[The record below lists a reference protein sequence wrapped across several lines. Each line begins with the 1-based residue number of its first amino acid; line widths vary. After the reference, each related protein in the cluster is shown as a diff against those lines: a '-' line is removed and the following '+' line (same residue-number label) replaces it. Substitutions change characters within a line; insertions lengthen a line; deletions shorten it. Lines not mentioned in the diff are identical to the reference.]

1 VRYAWIDQQRDS
13 YPLKL
18 LCRVL
23 QVARS
28 GYYAWRQ
35 REPSATAQRRQQ
47 IGQAAQQSHRDSHG
61 TYGYRR
67 VHRDLVDD
75 REIACCRETVRR
87 VMAELGLCGRYKR
100 RSLKT
105 TDSNHQEPIAA
116 NRLHRDF
123 SATRPDQKWLAD
135 ITYIRLTEGWLY
147 LAVILDCFSRR
158 IVGWSLSRQIDAEL
172 VCAALEMALRRRCPQ
187 GDLVHHSDRGVQ
199 YASASLR
206 SLLQREGL
214 TMSMS
219 RKGDPWDNAM
229 MESFFGSLK
238 TEWIDTGYAT
248 EAQARM
254 ELFKYIEMFYN
265 PTRRHSALDYLSPA
279 QYEQRYQAQQLIPME
294 QAALC

>member
-1 VRYAWIDQQRDS
+1 VRYAWIDQQRDG

-23 QVARS
+23 HVARS
-28 GYYAWRQ
+28 GYYAWRR

-100 RSLKT
+100 RFVNT

-116 NRLHRDF
+116 NRLQRDF
-123 SATRPDQKWLAD
+123 TATRPDQKWLAD
-135 ITYIRLTEGWLY
+135 ITYIRLAEGWLY

-172 VCAALEMALRRRCPQ
+172 VCAALAMALRRRCPQ

-199 YASASLR
+199 YASGALR

-238 TEWIDTGYAT
+238 TEWIDTGYPT

-254 ELFKYIEMFYN
+254 EVFKYIEMFYN
-265 PTRRHSALDYLSPA
+265 PTRRHSALGYLSPA
-279 QYEQRYQAQQLIPME
+279 QYEQRYQAGQRTPME

>member
-1 VRYAWIDQQRDS
+1 VRYAWIDGQRDS

-23 QVARS
+23 QVSRS

-35 REPSATAQRRQQ
+35 REPSQSVQRRQQ

-75 REIACCRETVRR
+75 QEIGCCRETVRR
-87 VMAELGLCGRYKR
+87 VMAELGLFGKPKR
-100 RSLKT
+100 RFVKT
-105 TDSNHQEPIAA
+105 TDSDHDEPIAA
-116 NRLHRDF
+116 NRLQRDF
-123 SATRPDQKWLAD
+123 TATRPDQKWLAD
-135 ITYIRLTEGWLY
+135 ITYLRLTEGWLY

-158 IVGWSLSRQIDAEL
+158 IVGWSLSRRIDAEL
-172 VCAALEMALRRRCPQ
+172 VCTALEMALRRRRPQ

-199 YASASLR
+199 YASAALR
-206 SLLQREGL
+206 ELLQREGL

-254 ELFKYIEMFYN
+254 EVFKYIEMFYN

-279 QYEQRYQAQQLIPME
+279 EYERRYEAGQLTPME
-294 QAALC
+294 EAALC

>member
-1 VRYAWIDQQRDS
+1 VRYAWIETQRDS
-13 YPLKL
+13 YPVGL

-28 GYYAWRQ
+28 GYYAWRG
-35 REPSATAQRRQQ
+35 REPSRSTQRRRQ
-47 IGQAAQQSHRDSHG
+47 IGQAARQSHRDSHG

-67 VHRDLVDD
+67 VHCDLVDD
-75 REIACCRETVRR
+75 HEIACCRETVRR
-87 VMAELGLCGRYKR
+87 VMAELGLFGRHKR
-100 RSLKT
+100 RFVKT
-105 TDSNHQEPIAA
+105 TDSNHDEPIAA
-116 NRLHRDF
+116 DRLQRDF
-123 SATRPDQKWLAD
+123 TATRPDQKWLAD

-199 YASASLR
+199 YASQRLR
-206 SLLQREGL
+206 KLLQREGL

-238 TEWIDTGYAT
+238 TEWIVTGYAT

-254 ELFKYIEMFYN
+254 EVFKYIEMFYN

-279 QYEQRYQAQQLIPME
+279 EYERRHEVGQPTPME
-294 QAALC
+294 QVAWC

>member
-1 VRYAWIDQQRDS
+1 MRYAWIDQQRDC

-23 QVARS
+23 QVSRS
-28 GYYAWRQ
+28 GYYAWRR

-67 VHRDLVDD
+67 VHRDLVED

-100 RSLKT
+100 RFVKT

-116 NRLHRDF
+116 NRLQRDF
-123 SATRPDQKWLAD
+123 TATHPDQKWLAD
-135 ITYIRLTEGWLY
+135 ITYIRLAEGWLY

-158 IVGWSLSRQIDAEL
+158 IVGWSLSRRIDAEL

-199 YASASLR
+199 YASEALR
-206 SLLQREGL
+206 SLL
-214 TMSMS
+214 
-219 RKGDPWDNAM
+219 
-229 MESFFGSLK
+229 
-238 TEWIDTGYAT
+238 
-248 EAQARM
+248 
-254 ELFKYIEMFYN
+254 
-265 PTRRHSALDYLSPA
+265 
-279 QYEQRYQAQQLIPME
+279 
-294 QAALC
+294 